1 MLNEKLKGCIKL
13 IKKLGPQE
21 KSELFS
27 LMTRHYNDVN
37 ENKFLHDLSDKHHI
51 ILFYD
56 KKLNQ
61 LRGFTTLKILQ
72 LHSHDAHV
80 CLFSGDTIIEKGY
93 WGSVQLPR
101 LWCVYINAMKEWYPG
116 KKIYW
121 LLTAKGYKTYRFMP
135 VFFCDYYPHY
145 DKKAIPLKEL
155 LDSYAFLQVQDRYDP
170 QTHLID
176 SGKMKDHLKPGVAD
190 INHERDKDAH
200 VEFFLESNPD
210 WANGTELASILEV
223 TEDNLTMLG
232 KRMFQQA
239 RRKPEFVE
247 NFLEDKVYA

>member
-72 LHSHDAHV
+72 LNTYDEHV

-101 LWCVYINAMKEWYPG
+101 LWCVYINAIKEWYPG

-121 LLTAKGYKTYRFMP
+121 LLTAKGYKTYRFMS

-145 DKKAIPLKEL
+145 NKNLSYLKEL
-155 LDSYAFLQVQDRYDP
+155 LDSYAFFQFQERYDLK
-170 QTHLID
+170 THLID
-176 SGKMKDHLKPGVAD
+176 NGKIKDRLKPGVAD
-190 INHERDKDAH
+190 IKHEHDQDAS
-200 VEFFLESNPD
+200 VKFFIESNPD
-210 WANGTELASILEV
+210 WVKGTELASILEV
-223 TEDNLTMLG
+223 TEDNLTLLG
-232 KRMFQQA
+232 KRMFKQA
-239 RRKPEFVE
+239 YRQPEFVE
-247 NFLEDKVYA
+247 N